1 MALRLI
7 EMVLTEKDC
16 NEARTLLEDLT
27 VLEHLQLRLADGEVL
42 MRVLLDAEQSEAVMD
57 VLEEQY
63 GGEEGWR
70 VVVLPAEATV
80 SRRSGSDDHA

>member
-80 SRRSGSDDHA
+80 SRGSGSDDHA

>member
-16 NEARTLLEDLT
+16 KEARTLLEDLT